1 MDQPTASFG
10 FLDMEAEIGDLD
22 MRVLE
27 RPIRP
32 HDTDLSRVRYQ
43 LFRG

>member
-1 MDQPTASFG
+1 LA
-10 FLDMEAEIGDLD
+10 FLDMEAEIGDLEV
-22 MRVLE
+22 RVLE

-32 HDTDLSRVRYQ
+32 HDTYLSRVRYQ